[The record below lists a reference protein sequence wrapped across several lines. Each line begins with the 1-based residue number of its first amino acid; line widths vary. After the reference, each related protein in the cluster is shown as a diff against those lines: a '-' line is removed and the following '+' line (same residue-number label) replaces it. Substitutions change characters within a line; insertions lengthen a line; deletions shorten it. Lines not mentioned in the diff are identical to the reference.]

1 MIRIKCGTCGT
12 SQGYKTRAD
21 GDFVLPAA
29 EERRLIS
36 RGVAEYVMR
45 PIIGPANGAGSPV
58 NGMGDSEAGSDPS
71 SETLPVEGLE
81 NSGSDLSAG
90 YRPSSVDMLVI
101 VDRHFTRESLMLM
114 RRPDMEKMAEDMG
127 IDVSRCKNKGDIADL
142 LAEIEI
148 GAPAED
154 DGEVPP
160 ELGVEDPVV

>member
-36 RGVAEYVMR
+36 RGVAEFVMR

-58 NGMGDSEAGSDPS
+58 NGMGDSEAGSG
-71 SETLPVEGLE
+71 ETPPVEGLE

-90 YRPSSVDMLVI
+90 YRPSSVDMLAI
-101 VDRHFTRESLMLM
+101 ADHHFTKESLMLM

-127 IDVSRCKNKGDIADL
+127 IDVSRCRNKGDIADL

-160 ELGVEDPVV
+160 ELSVEDPVV

>member
-81 NSGSDLSAG
+81 NGGSDIPPQGLPGSAETVG
-90 YRPSSVDMLVI
+90 IIDG
-101 VDRHFTRESLMLM
+101 HFDRESLLQLT
-114 RRPDMEKMAEDMG
+114 RPQMEKLAEDLDV
-127 IDVSRCKNKGDIADL
+127 DVSKCKNKGDIADL
-142 LAEIEI
+142 LVEVEIE
-148 GAPAED
+148 AAAEA
-154 DGEVPP
+154 DGEAPP
-160 ELGVEDPVV
+160 ELGAEAPVV

>member
-1 MIRIKCGTCGT
+1 
-12 SQGYKTRAD
+12 
-21 GDFVLPAA
+21 
-29 EERRLIS
+29 
-36 RGVAEYVMR
+36 
-45 PIIGPANGAGSPV
+45 
-58 NGMGDSEAGSDPS
+58 
-71 SETLPVEGLE
+71 
-81 NSGSDLSAG
+81 
-90 YRPSSVDMLVI
+90 
-101 VDRHFTRESLMLM
+101 M